1 MEKEEVDFLVGMRKY
16 LIENFDKCKD
26 YHQNK
31 NAIMREIDHAQILHT
46 TIVKLDEILK
56 NYVNFEP
63 K

>member
-1 MEKEEVDFLVGMRKY
+1 MEKEEVDFLVGMRSY

-31 NAIMREIDHAQILHT
+31 NAIMREVDHAQVLHT
-46 TIVKLDEILK
+46 AIVKLDEILK
-56 NYVNFEP
+56 NYVNFGP

>member
-1 MEKEEVDFLVGMRKY
+1 MEKEEVEYLVAMRSY
-16 LIENFDKCKD
+16 LIEKFEKSTD

-31 NAIMREIDHAQILHT
+31 NAIMREVDHAEILHT

-56 NYVNFEP
+56 NYVNFEE